1 MLFPPCPS
9 PRCCCCLIS
18 QCCALSYT
26 YINIDNEPE
35 RERERERVQISGVTC
50 RGACAFI
57 QHKYKYKHG
66 WVTAVEGTEK
76 EERET
81 DRSQQQTE
89 RQLLAEMNAAQ
100 AEWTARECGR
110 EAERDS
116 LVVHL
121 SLLHTQTEGTW
132 ICCPNFTLSMA
143 LADCLTNY
151 TNL

>member
-1 MLFPPCPS
+1 MLFPHCSP

-76 EERET
+76 EERRGRQVTTT
-81 DRSQQQTE
+81 DREAAACRNE
-89 RQLLAEMNAAQ
+89 RCTSRVNSKKE
-100 AEWTARECGR
+100 RERGR
-110 EAERDS
+110 ETLLSSTYLSYTHKQRAHGFAVLILLCRWHS
-116 LVVHL
+116 LTV
-121 SLLHTQTEGTW
+121 
-132 ICCPNFTLSMA
+132 
-143 LADCLTNY
+143 
-151 TNL
+151 

>member
-9 PRCCCCLIS
+9 HRCLCCLIS

-76 EERET
+76 EERRGRQVTTT
-81 DRSQQQTE
+81 DREAAACRNE
-89 RQLLAEMNAAQ
+89 RCTSRVNSKRVWE
-100 AEWTARECGR
+100 RGR
-110 EAERDS
+110 ER
-116 LVVHL
+116 L
-121 SLLHTQTEGTW
+121 SCRPLISPTHTNRGHMDLL
-132 ICCPNFTLSMA
+132 S
-143 LADCLTNY
+143 
-151 TNL
+151 